1 MTGDQEPLV
10 ELLWGAPQ
18 KPRRGP
24 KPALT
29 VDQLVQAATA
39 IADAEGLAA
48 VSMQR
53 VADELS
59 FTKMSLYRYVPG
71 KAELVALMIDR
82 ALGAPPELDAVPG
95 GWRERLRAW
104 AMDMLIGFQ
113 AHRWLVEATVGPR
126 VLGPVEIGWLESALG
141 AMEGTGLDGDE
152 RLDAVVLI
160 AGHIRTIAQQGTTEQ
175 PERDTG
181 MIMAGVLREHG
192 ARYPA
197 VCAAMASA
205 AADGTQD
212 RAVEFGIER
221 ILDGLGLLIDRRAH

>member
-1 MTGDQEPLV
+1 MGRDQEPLV

-29 VDQLVQAATA
+29 VDQLVRAATA
-39 IADAEGLAA
+39 VADAEGLAA

-82 ALGAPPELDAVPG
+82 ALGAPPDLTGND
-95 GWRERLRAW
+95 WRERLRAW
-104 AMDMLIGFQ
+104 AMRMLTGFQ

-126 VLGPVEIGWLESALG
+126 VLGPNEIGWLESALV
-141 AMEGTGLDGDE
+141 AMEDTGLDGGE
-152 RLDAVVLI
+152 RLDAVALI
-160 AGHIRTIAQQGTTEQ
+160 AGHIRMIAQQGTTEQ
-175 PERDTG
+175 PERDAG
-181 MIMAGVLREHG
+181 MIMGGVLREHG

-205 AADGTQD
+205 AAGGAQD
-212 RAVEFGIER
+212 QGLEFGIER
-221 ILDGLGLLIDRRAH
+221 ILDGLGLLVDRRAD